1 LRACPVLDTGANGKA
16 KSVRAEWASRSP
28 CRSMIWQVNL
38 IYEMLSSPRSNETA
52 MKRKKPT
59 ALRDKRSAGESDYL
73 QEEDTAWQ
81 T

>member
-1 LRACPVLDTGANGKA
+1 
-16 KSVRAEWASRSP
+16 
-28 CRSMIWQVNL
+28 MIWQVNL